1 MGSPYEKM
9 EILKGRRLVKECPG
23 STAAPDSSSV
33 SWGRS
38 CFAVKHNLYQPSRYI
53 MVYTPY
59 TSCIYRLF
67 ASLALEVPSSLSLTS
82 PGLCCLF
89 PHPALPQAFEFIP
102 RELAPGGISP
112 KIQRNKNLPLI
123 EVDTVGLTSSISF

>member
-1 MGSPYEKM
+1 MGSLYEKM

-38 CFAVKHNLYQPSRYI
+38 CFAVKHNLCQPAGTSWYI
-53 MVYTPY
+53 PPLQAAFTGVCFSATWD
-59 TSCIYRLF
+59 
-67 ASLALEVPSSLSLTS
+67 SLISLSLTS
-82 PGLCCLF
+82 PGLCCLP
-89 PHPALPQAFEFIP
+89 PHPALPQAVEFIP

-112 KIQRNKNLPLI
+112 KIQGNKNLPLI
-123 EVDTVGLTSSISF
+123 EVGMVGLT